1 MLIQLGIPGQVM
13 IADYFVKTTVESDFQ
28 SATLKVST
36 NCHSAILLQV
46 HHLLFLI
53 DVFHV
58 SLLLRF
64 LTLALK
70 YQTTAAGR
78 GCCGRT

>member
-46 HHLLFLI
+46 HHLLFI
-53 DVFHV
+53 VDDVFHV
-58 SLLLRF
+58 SV
-64 LTLALK
+64 
-70 YQTTAAGR
+70 TAEISYTGS
-78 GCCGRT
+78 